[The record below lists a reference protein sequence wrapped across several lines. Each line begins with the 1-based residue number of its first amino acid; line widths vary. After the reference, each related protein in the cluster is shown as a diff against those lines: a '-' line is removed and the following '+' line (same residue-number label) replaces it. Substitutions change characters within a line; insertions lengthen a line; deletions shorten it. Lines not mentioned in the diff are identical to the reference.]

1 MDRAPDSKS
10 GCWGFKS
17 LLACHLFYM
26 SLTHGFIRFDIMDKV
41 KQMYEKI
48 VQFLKEAK
56 VELKKVTWPTPKQTL
71 ASTSVV
77 IIVVI
82 LVSIFLGIVD
92 FGLAKVIRLV
102 LG

>member
-1 MDRAPDSKS
+1 
-10 GCWGFKS
+10 
-17 LLACHLFYM
+17 
-26 SLTHGFIRFDIMDKV
+26 MDKV
-41 KQMYEKI
+41 KQTFERI

-82 LVSIFLGIVD
+82 VVSIFLGIVD